1 MNNTTD
7 QNLEIPFVEPRPL
20 NVALKALVL
29 DDELHLLEEGGRH
42 GRRLLPEEDVDR
54 LRHGVAELALLAD
67 RAFAAFRVLAVRQT
81 ICRMIKKFSCH
92 LLQTKYSQTCVNN
105 DQSDPQLSKT
115 NNIVYDQPLK
125 NNHR

>member
-1 MNNTTD
+1 
-7 QNLEIPFVEPRPL
+7 
-20 NVALKALVL
+20 
-29 DDELHLLEEGGRH
+29 
-42 GRRLLPEEDVDR
+42 
-54 LRHGVAELALLAD
+54 VAELALLAD

-125 NNHR
+125 NNHRWTATFYKSLVYTGLTRQRLFIFDG

>member
-29 DDELHLLEEGGRH
+29 DDELHLFEEGGRH

-81 ICRMIKKFSCH
+81 ICRNKKCH
-92 LLQTKYSQTCVNN
+92 LLQAKYNQTCVNN

-115 NNIVYDQPLK
+115 NNTVYDQSLK
-125 NNHR
+125 NNPL